1 MVEQLVHL
9 DASDALN
16 IKVFT
21 QIFHHHGFH
30 VQVARHIA
38 VLDALHGGRNSA
50 KNAEFLAA
58 IVEPG
63 TL

>member
-9 DASDALN
+9 NASNAVD

-21 QIFHHHGFH
+21 QIFHYQGLH
-30 VQVARHIA
+30 VQVARHIT
-38 VLDALHGGRNSA
+38 VINALHGGGDFA